1 MNSVYKVLPDF
12 KVLSIH
18 KWAGGGGGVG
28 GRDVTN
34 VLSDFICCLHGI
46 CPQKT
51 FLRYCQSAIATG
63 EAHDLPGDTVADTVL
78 KCYYEI

>member
-1 MNSVYKVLPDF
+1 MYTKYCLISKSY
-12 KVLSIH
+12 LSISGRGGGGG
-18 KWAGGGGGVG
+18 GGGGGV
-28 GRDVTN
+28 TKF
-34 VLSDFICCLHGI
+34 LSVFFCCLHGI